1 LNAKSVDSEYETQLS
16 EREETIK
23 SFREEILRMC
33 SVLKQNR
40 REKKKK
46 KIEESKGI
54 FSISKG
60 EILEL
65 NERKRRKKQ
74 IVCLQTFTTIQMKEK
89 SFSRTKFTEISLFSI
104 RFGDKQFVYSFVFFH

>member
-16 EREETIK
+16 ERGETIK

-40 REKKKK
+40 RRRK

-54 FSISKG
+54 FPSQ
-60 EILEL
+60 
-65 NERKRRKKQ
+65 RAR
-74 IVCLQTFTTIQMKEK
+74 
-89 SFSRTKFTEISLFSI
+89 
-104 RFGDKQFVYSFVFFH
+104 Y